1 MKQIFVDTSA
11 YYALTD
17 GGDGNHEA
25 AIGILQQFIREGAEL
40 LTTNYIIAETHAL
53 LLNRLGYSIALQV
66 ITELYKSRTRI
77 YRVKEAEERRAF
89 EIIRMYSDKEYSLVD
104 AISFATMELFH
115 LKQAFAFDHHFSQFG
130 FSLLPDVKR
139 KG

>member
-11 YYALTD
+11 YYALADD
-17 GGDGNHEA
+17 GERNHEA
-25 AIGILQQFIREGAEL
+25 AIRIIHQFIREGAEL

-66 ITELYKSRTRI
+66 ITELYRSRTHI
-77 YRVKEAEERRAF
+77 YHVKEAQERRAF
-89 EIIRMYSDKEYSLVD
+89 EIIRTYSDKEYSLVD

-115 LKQAFAFDHHFSQFG
+115 LKQAFTFDHHFSQFG
-130 FSLLPDVKR
+130 FWLLPDLKR